1 MALKATIFKLDLQVD
16 NIDHHYYQAHQLTIA
31 RHPSENNERMLYRII
46 AFALNAHPALEF
58 TRGISTADEPDLWRH
73 TDSGE
78 IDQWIELG
86 HPDEKRLRKACG
98 RAQQVLVY
106 SYQQRSG
113 EIWWQQLSA
122 RTKNSDNL
130 IIAQIIINNSNIIDK
145 LISRQMQLNCTI
157 QDGTIW
163 LTNSTETLEITTQ
176 PYQ

>member
-16 NIDHHYYQAHQLTIA
+16 NIDQHYYQAHQLTIA

-46 AFALNAHPALEF
+46 AFALNAHP
-58 TRGISTADEPDLWRH
+58 EPDLWRH
-73 TDSGE
+73 ADNGE
-78 IDQWIELG
+78 IEQWIELG

-122 RTKNSDNL
+122 RTRNSDNL
-130 IIAQIIINNSNIIDK
+130 TVAQIIINNSNIIDK

-163 LTNSTETLEITTQ
+163 LTDGTETLEMTTQ
-176 PYQ
+176 SFQ